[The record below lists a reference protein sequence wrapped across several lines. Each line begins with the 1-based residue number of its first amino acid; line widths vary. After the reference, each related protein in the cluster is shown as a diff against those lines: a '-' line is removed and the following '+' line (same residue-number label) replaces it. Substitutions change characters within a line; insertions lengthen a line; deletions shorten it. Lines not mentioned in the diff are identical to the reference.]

1 MDIESEIS
9 ACLKAYFVQNGTPAD
24 KAILSAA
31 TAVAMK
37 KLHEFVSLLTEW
49 NAKMNL
55 VSKNSLAE
63 VWTRHVLD
71 SAQLVAYLPAD
82 MRRLTDIGSGAGFP
96 ALVLAILLQALN
108 LPTDVVL
115 IESIGKKAT
124 YLRTSAQQLGLEN
137 VRVIND
143 RVENTVFKNVAADV
157 ITARAVAA
165 LDVLCGYA
173 VKIGGRQTRAL
184 FLKGQSYPAEL
195 TEAQKHWQFANHIY
209 PNKYSADG
217 VIIQLW
223 NIRNKK

>member
-1 MDIESEIS
+1 MDIKSEIS
-9 ACLKAYFVQNGTPAD
+9 ACLQAYIAQTGAAANKDV
-24 KAILSAA
+24 LSVATDAA
-31 TAVAMK
+31 MQ
-37 KLHEFVSLLTEW
+37 KLHEFVALLTEW

-71 SAQLVAYLPAD
+71 SAQLVAYLLPE

-108 LPTDVVL
+108 LPAEVVL
-115 IESIGKKAT
+115 IESIGKKAA
-124 YLRTSAQQLGLEN
+124 YLREAASRLDLPN
-137 VRVIND
+137 VRVINA
-143 RVENTVFKNVAADV
+143 RVENTVFKDVAADV

-173 VKIGGRQTRAL
+173 AKISGRQTRAL
-184 FLKGQSYPAEL
+184 FLKGQSHAAEL
-195 TEAQKHWQFANHIY
+195 TEAQKHWQFASHIY
-209 PNKYSADG
+209 PNKYSTDG

>member
-1 MDIESEIS
+1 MDIKSEIS
-9 ACLKAYFVQNGTPAD
+9 ACLQAYEAQNGAPAD
-24 KAILSAA
+24 KTTLSAA
-31 TAVAMK
+31 TAVAMQ
-37 KLHEFVSLLTEW
+37 KLQALVTLLADW

-108 LPTDVVL
+108 SPAEVVL

-124 YLRTSAQQLGLEN
+124 YLRTAAQQLELAN

-143 RVENTVFKNVAADV
+143 RVENTVFKDVAADV

-184 FLKGQSYPAEL
+184 FLKGQSYVAEL
-195 TEAQKHWQFANHIY
+195 AEAQKHWQFSSHVY

-217 VIIQLW
+217 VMIQLW

>member
-1 MDIESEIS
+1 MDIKSEIS
-9 ACLKAYFVQNGTPAD
+9 ACLQAYTAQNGAPAD

-31 TAVAMK
+31 TAAVVQKLQAFVA
-37 KLHEFVSLLTEW
+37 LLTEW

-63 VWTRHVLD
+63 VWMRHVLD
-71 SAQLVAYLPAD
+71 SAQLVAYLPPE

-96 ALVLAILLQALN
+96 ALVLAILLQALQSSAE
-108 LPTDVVL
+108 VVL

-124 YLRTSAQQLGLEN
+124 YLREAASRLDLPN
-137 VRVIND
+137 VRVINA
-143 RVENTVFKNVAADV
+143 RVENTVFKDVAADV

-173 VKIGGRQTRAL
+173 LKISGRQTRAL
-184 FLKGQSYPAEL
+184 FLKGQSYAAEL
-195 TEAQKHWQFANHIY
+195 SEAQKHWQFASRTY
-209 PNKYSADG
+209 PNKYSTDG